1 MQQII
6 SPKKGFINSRFDMDY
21 HLNQAHHRNDIQMK
35 KVSKKTRKQILYDTF
50 EEDGKKVNLMFF
62 SILFTF
68 NSYGILE

>member
-1 MQQII
+1 
-6 SPKKGFINSRFDMDY
+6 MDY

-68 NSYGILE
+68 SSYGRV